1 LALAAPPREHIDET
15 LVRFVSAFNEGD
27 AATAAS
33 FYTEDAALLPPD
45 AQPVNGRDAIQAF
58 WQGAIDAGMKIGMLR
73 ATEVDA
79 RGDLAY
85 EVGGFKLLVPGESG
99 TTEVVGKY
107 IVVWKRGDHTWRLPV
122 TSGIRRQRQNKP
134 FDNSVPFES
143 EINTFLEGCC
153 GLRPY
158 VYLG

>member
-1 LALAAPPREHIDET
+1 MSRVLTALAISLCVVLPRLALAAPPREHIDET

-27 AATAAS
+27 ATTVAS
-33 FYTEDAALLPPD
+33 FYTEDAALLSPN

-85 EVGGFKLLVPGESG
+85 EVGGFKLLVPGERG

-107 IVVWKRGDHTWRLPV
+107 IVVWKRGDHTWRLHRD
-122 TSGIRRQRQNKP
+122 IW
-134 FDNSVPFES
+134 
-143 EINTFLEGCC
+143 NTTPAAE
-153 GLRPY
+153 
-158 VYLG
+158 